1 MRLYLIAV
9 LSLLCFTLSGCKDQ
23 VLNPSDQ
30 QGAYLLSVSG
40 DQITCTEPR
49 SAICTREFKP
59 VCAIRDN
66 LIRCK
71 KAPCPDIEEKSYAN
85 ACTACA
91 DKQVISYRHGN
102 CTEQP

>member
-1 MRLYLIAV
+1 MKCLKIIIFTVLYVLLTACADAV
-9 LSLLCFTLSGCKDQ
+9 M
-23 VLNPSDQ
+23 PSDQ
-30 QGAYLLSVSG
+30 QREPLLLKQSL

-102 CTEQP
+102 CMKQP

>member
-1 MRLYLIAV
+1 MKCYMLLY
-9 LSLLCFTLSGCKDQ
+9 STMLC
-23 VLNPSDQ
+23 
-30 QGAYLLSVSG
+30 LSVSACKG
-40 DQITCTEPR
+40 QVIHPNEQQGVHVLSKSVEQVQCTEPR

-71 KAPCPDIEEKSYAN
+71 KAPCPDTEEKSYAN

-91 DKQVISYRHGN
+91 DKQVISYRRGA
-102 CTEQP
+102 CTTQP